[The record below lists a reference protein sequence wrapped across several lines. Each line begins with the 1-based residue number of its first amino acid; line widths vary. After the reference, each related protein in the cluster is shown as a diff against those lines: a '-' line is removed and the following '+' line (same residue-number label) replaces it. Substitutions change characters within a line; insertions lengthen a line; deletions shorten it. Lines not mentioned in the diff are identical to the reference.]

1 MISINMLSK
10 ADKIKGQG
18 VLSAH
23 DEQVNLVKNELL
35 EYDIV
40 ENEMKF
46 CNIMHYHTINPE
58 YYFTIPFAKRRGK
71 TIAYVHFVPE
81 TLEKSINLIEPFKT
95 LFYKYVISF
104 YKSVDHLVVVNPY
117 FINVLEKYGI
127 NRKKI
132 TYIPN
137 FVSSKNF
144 YALDEERKNVVKE
157 KYNLDKNKF
166 TVLSVGQLQTRKGV
180 LDFIEIARKM
190 PDVQFVWAGG
200 AVFGKMSSGY
210 EKIKYEL
217 ENNLPNNVHFL
228 GLIDR
233 NYMNEIYNI
242 ADVMFL
248 PSYEELFPMSILEA
262 MCINVPILLRDLDI
276 YKSILPDYYIK
287 GKNNDDFITKINL
300 LKDDFDF
307 YNKAVIMSSNGG
319 KFYSKEHV
327 ASLWREFYNDV
338 SMEAYSGY
346 TS

>member
-35 EYDIV
+35 EYDII
-40 ENEMKF
+40 ENELKF

-58 YYFTIPFAKRRGK
+58 YYFTIPFAKRKGK
-71 TIAYVHFVPE
+71 TVAYVHFVPE

-95 LFYKYVISF
+95 MFYKYIISF
-104 YKSVDHLVVVNPY
+104 YKNVDHLVVVNPY
-117 FINVLEKYGI
+117 FIDILSGYGI
-127 NRKKI
+127 DRKKI

-137 FVSSKNF
+137 FVSSSNF
-144 YALDEERKNVVKE
+144 YSLSDDKKE
-157 KYNLDKNKF
+157 KIKDKYKLDKDKF

-180 LDFIEIARKM
+180 LDFIDIARKM

-200 AVFGKMSSGY
+200 AVFGKISSGY
-210 EKIKYEL
+210 ENIKYEI
-217 ENNLPNNVHFL
+217 ENNLPANVHFL

-233 NYMNEIYNI
+233 EYMNDIYNI

-276 YKSILPDYYIK
+276 YDSILPNYYVK
-287 GKNNDDFITKINL
+287 GVNNNDFIHKIRL
-300 LKDDFDF
+300 LKNDLDF
-307 YNKAVIMSSNGG
+307 YNKAVLMSSNGG
-319 KFYSKEHV
+319 RFYSKEHV
-327 ASLWREFYNDV
+327 ASLWRDFYNDV
-338 SMEAYSGY
+338 GMEACSGY
-346 TS
+346 TN

>member
-180 LDFIEIARKM
+180 LDFIEIAREM

-276 YKSILPDYYIK
+276 YNRLIIK
-287 GKNNDDFITKINL
+287 ITII
-300 LKDDFDF
+300 F
-307 YNKAVIMSSNGG
+307 
-319 KFYSKEHV
+319 
-327 ASLWREFYNDV
+327 
-338 SMEAYSGY
+338 
-346 TS
+346 

>member
-1 MISINMLSK
+1 MISINMLWK

-180 LDFIEIARKM
+180 LDFIEIARKIGTYDTSVLPYEDCCTVFLPKHPLIK
-190 PDVQFVWAGG
+190 PDLAKVEEAEKKLDIG
-200 AVFGKMSSGY
+200 ALLEEALSSEEEVVFGK
-210 EKIKYEL
+210 
-217 ENNLPNNVHFL
+217 
-228 GLIDR
+228 
-233 NYMNEIYNI
+233 
-242 ADVMFL
+242 
-248 PSYEELFPMSILEA
+248 
-262 MCINVPILLRDLDI
+262 
-276 YKSILPDYYIK
+276 
-287 GKNNDDFITKINL
+287 
-300 LKDDFDF
+300 
-307 YNKAVIMSSNGG
+307 
-319 KFYSKEHV
+319 
-327 ASLWREFYNDV
+327 
-338 SMEAYSGY
+338 
-346 TS
+346 

>member
-35 EYDIV
+35 EYDIL
-40 ENEMKF
+40 ENETKF

-58 YYFTIPFAKRRGK
+58 YYFTIPFAKKRGK
-71 TIAYVHFVPE
+71 TVAYVHFVPE
-81 TLEKSINLIEPFKT
+81 TLENSIKLIEPFKT
-95 LFYKYVISF
+95 MFYKYIISF

-117 FINVLEKYGI
+117 FINVLTSYGI
-127 NRKKI
+127 NKDKI

-144 YALDEERKNVVKE
+144 YGLDENTKNRIKE
-157 KYNLDKNKF
+157 KYKLDRNKF

-180 LDFIEIARKM
+180 LDFIEIARRM
-190 PDVQFVWAGG
+190 PDIQFVWAGG
-200 AVFGKMSSGY
+200 AVFGKISSGY
-210 EKIKYEL
+210 EKIKCEM

-233 NYMNEIYNI
+233 EYMNDIYNI

-262 MCINVPILLRDLDI
+262 MCINIPILLRNLDI
-276 YKSILPDYYIK
+276 YNSILPNYYIK
-287 GKNNDDFITKINL
+287 GENNDDFINKINL
-300 LKDDFDF
+300 LKNDLDF
-307 YNKAVIMSSNGG
+307 YNQAVVMSSNGG
-319 KFYSKEHV
+319 KFYSKDHV
-327 ASLWREFYNDV
+327 ASLWRDFYNDV
-338 SMEAYSGY
+338 SMEVCGGY
-346 TS
+346 TN